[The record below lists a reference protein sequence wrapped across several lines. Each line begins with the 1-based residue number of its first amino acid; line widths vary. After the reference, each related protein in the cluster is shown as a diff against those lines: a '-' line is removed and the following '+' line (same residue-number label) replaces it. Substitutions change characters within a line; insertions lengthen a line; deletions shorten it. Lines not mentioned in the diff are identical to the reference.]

1 MQSSKNILLI
11 RPSTFSFNPETA
23 ASNAFQVEINE
34 SEEAIKRKKL
44 QEFEAFVKTL
54 RSKGVNVF
62 VADDTTFPAKPD
74 AIFPNNW
81 VSFHS
86 DGTVILYPMYAPNR
100 RHERRKDIL
109 DLLEKNFEVTNI
121 LDLSK
126 YENEGKYLEGTG
138 SIIFDHIN
146 KLAYACLSPRTNKEL
161 LLEVCDYLK
170 YQPIHFYAHDES
182 RKEIYHTNVMMCIG
196 EKFSVICLESITD
209 LAEREMVTRSLAE
222 TGQEVI
228 EITFDQM
235 KNFAGNM
242 LEIQTNVS
250 KSILALSQSAYDSLT
265 TNQKKEIEKYS
276 ELVPLTIKTIETI
289 GGGSARCMIAE
300 IFLQEK

>member
-11 RPSTFSFNPETA
+11 RPATFVFNQETA
-23 ASNAFQVEINE
+23 DSNAFQVELKE
-34 SEEAIKRKKL
+34 DEEIIKKKKL

-100 RHERRKDIL
+100 RHERRQEIL
-109 DLLEKNFEVTNI
+109 DLLEKNFTITRI

-138 SIIFDHIN
+138 SIIFDHIHT
-146 KLAYACLSPRTNKEL
+146 LAYACLSPRTDKEL

-170 YQPIHFYAHDES
+170 YQPIYFYAHDES
-182 RKEIYHTNVMMCIG
+182 GKEIYHTNVMMCIG
-196 EKFSVICLESITD
+196 EKFSVICLDSITD
-209 LAEREMVTRSLAE
+209 RTERELVNRSLTE
-222 TGQEVI
+222 TGHEVI
-228 EITFDQM
+228 DITFEQM

-242 LEIQTNVS
+242 LEIQTNEN
-250 KSILALSQSAYDSLT
+250 KSILALSHSAYNSLT
-265 TNQKKEIEKYS
+265 ANQKKEIKKYS
-276 ELVPLTIKTIETI
+276 ELIPLSIKTIETI

-300 IFLQEK
+300 IFLPEN